1 MPRSASDLAVAAG
14 LLGAL
19 TMLAGCN
26 GSVDFFTDTHS
37 PTLHVNRPFGNS
49 ENARI
54 VAGQSVGIDPLKTE
68 SGNVW
73 PGPIEPVPTLED
85 LQKMPPKPLPDM
97 TGITPP
103 PLAVTPG
110 IVIPELPHHLQPRP
124 GEDGAAL
131 NGPLLP
137 AGPVPGVASPQGPIV
152 STPQGNAVNTH
163 NPNGLGQA
171 NPANP
176 GDKSLGITVPNG
188 NGTSTV
194 IAPDGTIT
202 TIPTPP

>member
-1 MPRSASDLAVAAG
+1 MPRSASGLALAAP

-19 TMLAGCN
+19 TLLGGCN
-26 GSVDFFTDTHS
+26 GAVNYFTDTHG
-37 PTLHVNRPFGNS
+37 PTYHVNRPIGNS
-49 ENARI
+49 ENVRI
-54 VAGQSVGIDPLKTE
+54 VDGQSVAVQPLKTE
-68 SGNVW
+68 TGNVW
-73 PGPIEPVPTLED
+73 PGPIEAVPTLED
-85 LQKMPPKPLPDM
+85 LAKMPPKPLPNM
-97 TGITPP
+97 NGITPP

-124 GEDGAAL
+124 GDEDGVL
-131 NGPLLP
+131 NGPLGP
-137 AGPVPGVASPQGPIV
+137 TGPVPGVASPQGQV
-152 STPQGNAVNTH
+152 TPTPEGNAVNTG